1 MKRILSAVS
10 LLLVALMLLSA
21 FASCKNNGGDG
32 TTETETKREETA
44 SQNSGGSADA
54 TESGETTTKGDAET
68 TEPAGSETT
77 APSIGGET
85 TAPDASEET
94 TSGVGETTTEGGN
107 EATEPA
113 GDTLPGLI
121 EGDDA
126 ENIEYADML
135 ANTINSAYADVDRNK
150 YVISNTNMSL
160 TYNTSYAD
168 SQLVASLTDK
178 NGNEYVSNTMDVFV
192 RMKNG
197 KTYYASSSVTSASTN
212 IYRLGYYYYESRIE
226 NQVFANL
233 SEGAS
238 VLDIPLNVGTHRVK
252 IVERERER
260 ILFEIQNANDPY
272 VYFKQIDFKASE
284 YKYLQLTMKAGSGV
298 GANGEAFVIAGSNGT
313 YSDSQRVEFSVSS
326 DGQYHTYTI
335 PLASLADYT
344 GKVSG
349 IRFDINGKEGSQF
362 EIIDLKA
369 VGLADGTPDTLFLNR
384 SFHTYS
390 NKLHHVIQI
399 AASDDTEDIAA
410 VGMLTQIDASKV
422 EAVIIKDGRGLHE
435 GIEKI
440 AWNTVSY
447 VGFLIKDVGVFGYM
461 MPYDKAGGTIKVTL
475 EDGIYNIE
483 QVKAP
488 DNWKIMASL
497 DGTNNANDF
506 FMGQRIYTDTEKN
519 FDKFVLEAENET
531 NPLGEENFIV
541 NPIKSGGAKFKG
553 YDSLRGCYRF
563 DVDAAAG
570 FRGPYEDYP
579 NRHFG
584 VEFEVKGDS
593 LDRNIYVMT
602 YTPMGSLE
610 CAAVLDEQKMLLPIP
625 VEVAKNFKGD
635 GENTIFMKDDSQYG
649 ETYIPLIVKANSGD
663 KFTILNLYQN
673 WGRFA
678 LKQISSIQ
686 YFSPYYHL
694 SYGTTETN
702 CLVPFG
708 SGGLS
713 LPDFRTMSA
722 PIWSATN
729 PQHNSCGSHSF
740 VKYYNE
746 NGEYISNQI
755 SGSVIDSY
763 GPTYADMTIEFI
775 TDDGKIKVYYSH
787 MEQPHHDE
795 NRSFF
800 TLKLEILDD
809 LTIKNFKNDFTL
821 YSVKPND
828 PTGTYQRVGYLD
840 ANGVSQVVASNK
852 TSEPVEYLLGN
863 NAPYFSFFDM
873 DDYTASF
880 NKNYPVDDGPG
891 YANVAMI
898 IGSSEFIIGGEETDA
913 GFVVRDASKTLS
925 LSLNLG
931 ETALKAGDSLTING
945 ILLPWGSQAMEG
957 TYDQIQDQN
966 VRDVREDSILNPLK
980 ATAVENCSVVRKSFG
995 TFLPEVESTNGKSA
1009 TFTLFGGAS
1018 NNAVRIYGFKSL
1030 TVPKIEQLVGG
1041 EWIPY
1046 EVSSIENRDR
1056 LGYGYRYDGYNVFY
1070 DGDGTYSY
1078 SFVVDMEN
1086 GEQTFRITADG
1097 EFEGWGEEKDPTE
1110 DLPLNVYIEPGN
1122 MADLGAT
1129 LGTLNG
1135 CTYSIVEENGVK
1147 FFRFNGIG
1155 TSPEG
1160 YFDAYSKSPLYP
1172 TTGKYFVFKYRVAPT
1187 NASKTTYFDFFASTT
1202 TTSYNNSG
1210 SVRAHSSVK
1219 KDGLWH
1225 VIVVDL
1231 SAIAS
1236 YVPNE
1241 KGEYIAEFLRLDV
1254 LNWDGSA
1261 AKIPETDY
1269 IDVAYYGF
1277 SDNLADICALN
1288 SDMTAIDFYEN
1299 ATLKSINVASGEVT
1313 EVKDPINFYFDPV
1326 EIFNMSTGG
1335 CNSVISG
1342 DGEYVRFTAK
1352 GSNEGYVWVYQNAN
1366 ATKLTGQYFVVKYRA
1381 SKDSSIPRNFQ
1392 VYASTTAK
1400 EPTDA
1405 SQMNDCVF
1413 TLDGEW
1419 KIMIIDLARLGAYT
1433 SAEDGSFSAKHIRLD
1448 IINGKATH
1456 SEDDPAY
1463 IDIAYMGIHDDLLE
1477 VLALEKNAKYFTYI
1491 NSEGKAE
1498 KLNGDGSVYEEEIIE
1513 PEGIKVEI
1521 LPESF
1526 PKPSG
1531 SNMVLA
1537 EDGSYATFYSKDA
1550 GEGYFTVFTNTN
1562 KTVTGQ
1568 YLFIKFRIPNGVS
1581 MPTNF
1586 QIYTST
1592 KNTSA
1597 AQNGG
1602 NDNIIVGSILP
1613 SDGWQLLIVDLSK
1626 ISTFVEDN
1634 GRYYANY
1641 LRFDMIN
1648 GKYNHTEDAPSYID
1662 IAVIGIHDSIVEI
1675 LAENTDITLAQY
1687 ADKNG
1692 AQQKIPNDGSFK
1704 DPEPEKDRD
1713 EGDPLNVYATA
1724 DEIVDLR
1731 KGGLDMALSADG
1743 SYVRY
1748 TAKGSSEGYVF
1759 AYENAAGNKITGQF
1773 LAIKYRVPEEVTS
1786 MSKNIEVFASTS
1798 NTVPAGEDS
1807 LLIGNFV
1814 SDGNWHVMVIDL
1826 SRIPSYNESNGEFYA
1841 KYVRVDIINGKYDS
1855 DSYVDVEY
1863 FGIHDSLDE
1872 ILTLNSDMGSVWYVN
1887 SEGKASSIPTVQE

>member
-1 MKRILSAVS
+1 MKNILSAVS
-10 LLLVALMLLSA
+10 LLLVMIMLLGA
-21 FASCKNNGGDG
+21 FASCKTNGGSETTG
-32 TTETETKREETA
+32 TETEREETT
-44 SQNSGGSADA
+44 SRNEGETTTSPDSSETTTQGGGADA
-54 TESGETTTKGDAET
+54 TEPT
-68 TEPAGSETT
+68 GSETT
-77 APSIGGET
+77 APSG
-85 TAPDASEET
+85 DKET
-94 TSGVGETTTEGGN
+94 TSDAGESTTEGGNDTTTEGGN
-107 EATEPA
+107 ETTEPED
-113 GDTLPGLI
+113 DTVSGLI
-121 EGDDA
+121 NGDDA
-126 ENIEYADML
+126 ENIEYANSL
-135 ANTINSAYADVDRNK
+135 ANMVNSGYADVDRNK
-150 YVISNTNMSL
+150 YVISNANMTL
-160 TYNTSYAD
+160 TYNTSYEA

-178 NGNEYVSNTMDVFV
+178 KGNEYVSDTMDVFV

-197 KTYYASSSVTSASTN
+197 KTYYASNSVTSASTN

-226 NQVFANL
+226 NQIFANTT
-233 SEGAS
+233 EGAR

-252 IVERERER
+252 MVEREKER
-260 ILFEIQNANDPY
+260 ILFEILDANDPY
-272 VYFKQIDFKASE
+272 VYFKQINFNASD
-284 YKYLQLTMKAGSGV
+284 YKYLQLTMKSHSGV
-298 GANGEAFVIAGSNGT
+298 GANGEAFVMAGSSTN
-313 YSDSQRVEFSVSS
+313 YSDSQRTEFYVTS

-335 PLASLADYT
+335 PLANLADYT
-344 GKVSG
+344 GKVTG
-349 IRFDINGKEGSQF
+349 IRFDINGKAGSQF

-369 VGLADGTPDTLFLNR
+369 IGLAEGTPDTLFLNR

-390 NKLHHVIQI
+390 NKLHHVIQV
-399 AASDDTEDIAA
+399 AASEDTEDIAA
-410 VGMLTQIDASKV
+410 VGMLTKIDASKV
-422 EAVIIKDGRGLHE
+422 EAVIVKDGRGIHD

-475 EDGIYNIE
+475 ADGVYTIE

-488 DNWKIMASL
+488 DNWKILSSL
-497 DGTNNANDF
+497 DGTDNANDF

-531 NPLGEENFIV
+531 NPLGEENFII
-541 NPIKSGGAKFKG
+541 NPIKSGGAKFVG

-563 DVDAAAG
+563 DVDAASG

-584 VEFEVKGDS
+584 VEFEIKGDS
-593 LDRNIYVMT
+593 LDRQIYVMT
-602 YTPMGSLE
+602 YAPMGSLE
-610 CAAVLDEQKMLLPIP
+610 SAAVLDEQRMLLPIP

-649 ETYIPLIVKANSGD
+649 ETYIPLIVKANSSD
-663 KFTILNLYQN
+663 KFSILNLYQN
-673 WGRFA
+673 WGRFP

-686 YFSPYYHL
+686 YFNPYYHL

-722 PIWSATN
+722 SIWSATN

-740 VKYYNE
+740 VKYTNAD
-746 NGEYISNQI
+746 GEYISNQMT
-755 SGSVIDSY
+755 GAVIDSY

-800 TLKLEILDD
+800 TLKLEILGD
-809 LTIKNFKNDFTL
+809 LTIKDFKNDFAF

-840 ANGVSQVVASNK
+840 ADGVSRVVASNK

-898 IGSSEFIIGGEETDA
+898 IGSSEFIIGGEEKEA
-913 GFVVRDASKTLS
+913 GFVIRDVSKTLS

-931 ETALKAGDSLTING
+931 ETSFKAGDSLTING
-945 ILLPWGSQAMEG
+945 ILLPWGSQEMEG
-957 TYDQIQDQN
+957 KYDEIQDQN

-980 ATAVENCSVVRKSFG
+980 ATAIENCTTVRKSFG
-995 TFLPEVESTNGKSA
+995 MFLPEVESTNGKSA
-1009 TFTLFGGAS
+1009 TFTLSGGAS

-1030 TVPKIEQLVGG
+1030 TVPKIEQLVDGN
-1041 EWIPY
+1041 WIPY

-1056 LGYGYRYDGYNVFY
+1056 LGYGYQYDGYNVFY

-1078 SFVVDMEN
+1078 SFVVDMDN

-1110 DLPLNVYIEPGN
+1110 DLPLNVYIEPDN

-1129 LGTLNG
+1129 LGSPYG
-1135 CTYSIVEENGVK
+1135 CTYTIIEENGEK
-1147 FFRFNGIG
+1147 FFRFNGNG
-1155 TSPEG
+1155 VSPEG
-1160 YFDAYSKSPLYP
+1160 YIIPYNRSPLYP
-1172 TTGKYFVFKYRVAPT
+1172 TTGQYFVFKYRVPVT
-1187 NASKTTYFDFFASTT
+1187 NISKTTYFDIFASTT
-1202 TTSYNNSG
+1202 TDSYMKSG
-1210 SVRAHSSVK
+1210 SVRTHSSVK

-1231 SAIAS
+1231 SAIES
-1236 YVPNE
+1236 YTPNE
-1241 KGEYIAEFLRLDV
+1241 NGEYIAEFLRLDV
-1254 LNWDGSA
+1254 LNWDGST
-1261 AKIPETDY
+1261 AKLPETDY
-1269 IDVAYYGF
+1269 IDIAYYGF
-1277 SDNLADICALN
+1277 SDNLEDICALN
-1288 SDMTAIDFYEN
+1288 SDINYVDLYRN
-1299 ATLKSINVASGEVT
+1299 ATLNRIDVASGEIS
-1313 EVKDPINFYFDPV
+1313 EVKDPINFYFDPT
-1326 EIFNMSTGG
+1326 EMFNMSIGG
-1335 CNSVISG
+1335 CNSMISG

-1352 GSNEGYVWVYQNAN
+1352 GSSEGYIWVYQNAN
-1366 ATKLTGQYFVVKYRA
+1366 ATKVTGQYFVVKYRA
-1381 SKDSSIPRNFQ
+1381 PKNSGIPHNFQ
-1392 VYASTTAK
+1392 VYASTSAK
-1400 EPTDA
+1400 DPADS
-1405 SQMNDCVF
+1405 SQMNDAVF

-1419 KIMIIDLARLGAYT
+1419 KIMIIDLARLGTYT
-1433 SAEDGSFSAKHIRLD
+1433 SADDGSFSAKHIRFD

-1456 SEDDPAY
+1456 TDETPAY

-1526 PKPSG
+1526 PNPSG
-1531 SNMVLA
+1531 SNMVVA
-1537 EDGSYATFYSKDA
+1537 DDGSYATFYSKGS
-1550 GEGYFTVFTNTN
+1550 GEGHFTVFTNSG
-1562 KTVTGQ
+1562 KSVTGQ
-1568 YLFIKFRIPNGVS
+1568 YMFVRFRIPKGVS

-1592 KNTSA
+1592 QNTSA

-1613 SDGWQLLIVDLSK
+1613 SDDWQLLIVDLSK

-1648 GKYNHTEDAPSYID
+1648 GQYNHTEDAPSYIE
-1662 IAVIGIHDSIVEI
+1662 IAAIGIHDSIVEI

-1687 ADKNG
+1687 ADKSG
-1692 AQQKIPNDGSFK
+1692 AQQKIPTDGSFK
-1704 DPEPEKDRD
+1704 EPEPEKDRD

-1724 DEIVDLR
+1724 DEIVDLK
-1731 KGGLDMALSADG
+1731 KGGLDMELFADG

-1748 TAKGSSEGYVF
+1748 TAKGSNEGYVY
-1759 AYENAAGNKITGQF
+1759 AYENAAGEKATGQLLVF
-1773 LAIKYRVPEEVTS
+1773 KYRVPEEVTS

-1798 NTVPAGEDS
+1798 NTAPTEGDS

-1826 SRIPSYNESNGEFYA
+1826 SKIPSYNESNGEFYA
-1841 KYVRVDIINGKYDS
+1841 KYVRVDVINGKYQS

-1863 FGIHDSLDE
+1863 FGLHDSLEE
-1872 ILTLNSDMGSVWYVN
+1872 ILTLNADMESVWYVN
-1887 SEGKASSIPTVQE
+1887 AEGKASSLSTTQE